1 MTAEEFWQK
10 FYTEQINKD
19 TADGAIWEYKYDIKQ
34 LMIEFAQYHVKQ
46 CLLEAS
52 NKAEVQKVNWSY
64 EDVDKKIVIYDNQDD
79 ANTITVYKPSILNSY
94 PDDRI
99 K

>member
-10 FYTEQINKD
+10 FYTEQIDED

-34 LMIEFAQYHVKQ
+34 LMIEFAQHHVKQ
-46 CLLEAS
+46 ALRKAS
-52 NKAEVQKVNWSY
+52 NYNFDSERYSSY
-64 EDVDKKIVIYDNQDD
+64 EMEEMV
-79 ANTITVYKPSILNSY
+79 LNAY